1 MQLGPLEQRVLD
13 YLWGRKDPA
22 TVREVRGGVAP
33 DLAYTTFM
41 TTLDRLYKKGLLD
54 RQPDGRAFR
63 YSARASREAFS
74 ASLVRSFLARFF
86 ERGSAPTPLL
96 SSLVDA
102 VSDHDRELLPELER
116 LVREKDRALRR
127 KRRRT

>member
-13 YLWGRKDPA
+13 YLWRRRDPL
-22 TVREVRGGVAP
+22 TVREVRSGVGP

-41 TTLDRLYKKGLLD
+41 TTLDR
-54 RQPDGRAFR
+54 RPDGRAFR
-63 YSARASREAFS
+63 YSARASREAFGG
-74 ASLVRSFLARFF
+74 SLVRSFLARFF
-86 ERGSAPTPLL
+86 EHGSAPTPLL

-127 KRRRT
+127 NRRRT